1 MKKLIIIILLV
12 FLLINNLS
20 AEPTDQ
26 QIRNAANILEVP
38 YNDLKQFV
46 QSFQNKNTSAAD
58 IIEIDAVTLH
68 QAYQSNRLRADS
80 LYNGKTLKITGV
92 VYEVERDRVNLKGPG
107 LIIGCVSVFFKTTE
121 IPKILNLGKGQTVTF
136 IGTGD
141 IGSDYVEKVKD
152 AVLVNY

>member
-80 LYNGKTLKITGV
+80 LYNGKTLKITCV